1 MRKSKCIKSCQGC
14 KEAGAFIYYWGGYR
28 LVQAFREATPQD
40 LATSTMCALDDPAI
54 LPQSTYPKSAK
65 MSLIPLFAVAG
76 KKSQA
81 T

>member
-1 MRKSKCIKSCQGC
+1 MRKSKRIKSCQGY

-28 LVQAFREATPQD
+28 RVQAFWEATPQY
-40 LATSTMCALDDPAI
+40 LATCTVCALDDPAI
-54 LPQSTYPKSAK
+54 LPQSTYPESTK
-65 MSLIPLFAVAG
+65 MFFTSLFAVAG